1 MALKDHLIN
10 KIILMVGIIA
20 VLGVASSSVVIA
32 SPAYAQAQPT
42 HVIIEKFNQSDVPPG
57 LTRVTIIHGI
67 DGTRTEI
74 DHGPG
79 VVPPPKKQE
88 SFQCTSGANTDQCD
102 TNSFNGKK
110 WFSLPLSY
118 SVNLEDAS
126 DDGNFLAAVNV
137 GIQTWEDDLNS
148 SFDAEFLG
156 ETGKISSTAQPRA
169 KMDGSNVIDWGSTK
183 HFGGTVIA
191 VVVFFYFTSTGEM
204 VEADMRFNKDLS
216 WSSNGGPGAI
226 SDPDNTT
233 GLSGF
238 FDVQNIATHEGG
250 HYVSGLKDL
259 KDSTER
265 ELTMY
270 GFGSTGELKK
280 RTLGLGDQ
288 LSIATAYPGT
298 TTSPTTNDP
307 PVVDISSPTDG
318 STSDSG
324 TTINFAGTASDT
336 EDGDLTASLVWISD
350 LDGQIGT
357 GGSFSTTELSVGTH
371 TITASVTDT
380 GGKTGSAQISITV
393 KSTSPPPGGSTMSI
407 SSIDYATEGGKNKDK
422 HLIITIQVVD
432 DLSNKVSGA
441 SVSIDLWFDNDGDK
455 TKSDGDTFVGSGSG
469 TTGDN
474 GSVTFTLKNAP
485 ASCYT
490 TEVTSISAGSLTWD
504 GSTLPN
510 GVCK

>member
-1 MALKDHLIN
+1 
-10 KIILMVGIIA
+10 MVGIIA

-42 HVIIEKFNQSDVPPG
+42 HVIIEKFNQPDVPPG

-126 DDGNFLAAVNV
+126 DDGNFLEAVKA

-204 VEADMRFNKDLS
+204 VEADMRFNKNLS

-259 KDSTER
+259 KDDTER

-270 GFGSTGELKK
+270 GFGSTGEVKK

-298 TTSPTTNDP
+298 TTPPPTNDP
-307 PVVDISSPTDG
+307 PVVDISSPMDG

-324 TTINFAGTASDT
+324 TAINFAGTASDT
-336 EDGDLTASLVWISD
+336 EDGDLTASLVWTSD
-350 LDGQIGT
+350 LDGQIGM
-357 GGSFSTTELSVGTH
+357 GGSFSTTLSDGVH
-371 TITASVTDT
+371 TITAAVVDS
-380 GGKTGSAQISITV
+380 GGETSSASISITV
-393 KSTSPPPGGSTMSI
+393 GEAPITAATVSVDSI
-407 SSIDYATEGGKNKDK
+407 TYATEGGKNKDK
-422 HLIITIQVVD
+422 HLLITIQVVD
-432 DLSNKVSGA
+432 DLGSSVSGA
-441 SVSIDLWFDNDGDK
+441 SVSITLTNSLTDG
-455 TKSDGDTFVGSGSG
+455 SWSG
-469 TTGDN
+469 TATTGSN
-474 GSVTFTLKNAP
+474 GYVTFSLKNAP
-485 ASCYT
+485 SGTYT
-490 TEVTSISAGSLTWD
+490 TTITDVTASGLTWD
-504 GSTLPN
+504 GVTPSNVFT
-510 GVCK
+510 K